1 MDLVIKNL
9 KKDRAWKW
17 GISFIALLCLGL
29 LAMTYYVGW
38 SLTHPAR
45 IPIERKPD
53 AYQLGYE
60 EIEFANTSDGTL
72 LKGWHIPAQDKERLI
87 IFAHG
92 YAKHRSH
99 EEAALPT
106 AKALHEKGIAS
117 LFFDFRNSGESE
129 GSLTTV
135 GYYEKSDLLSAVAY
149 AKQMG
154 YKAIGVIGYSMGGS
168 TALVSASET
177 ADIRVVVA
185 DSPFRALRPYLEE
198 NLSVWSK
205 LPDFPFT
212 PIMMWQIEWI
222 TGVTPDGVNPMEAVK
237 SMKNTPFLLIHSEG
251 DPKVPIQNS
260 LEILEVS
267 QQGKAE
273 LWKTPGDVHVGSFE
287 ENPTIY
293 LDKVVGF
300 IVESLSST
308 EM

>member
-1 MDLVIKNL
+1 MDLVIKNP
-9 KKDRAWKW
+9 KRYKVWKW
-17 GISFIALLCLGL
+17 GISFCFLLCLGL
-29 LAMTYYVGW
+29 FGITYYVGW
-38 SLTHPAR
+38 NLTHPAR
-45 IPIERKPD
+45 LPIESKPD
-53 AYQLGYE
+53 SLQLEYE
-60 EIEFANTSDGTL
+60 EIEFVNTSDGIL
-72 LKGWHIPAQDKERLI
+72 LRGWHIPVKDKESI
-87 IFAHG
+87 VIFAHG

-106 AKALHEKGIAS
+106 AKALQEKGIAS

-149 AKQMG
+149 AKQLG
-154 YKAIGVIGYSMGGS
+154 YKEIGVVGYSMGAS
-168 TALVSASET
+168 TALVSAAESP
-177 ADIRVVVA
+177 DIRLVVA

-222 TGVTPDGVNPMEAVK
+222 TGVTPDGVNPLEAVK
-237 SMKNTPFLLIHSEG
+237 EMKNTPLLLIHSER

-260 LEILEVS
+260 RDILEVS
-267 QQGKAE
+267 QQGRAE
-273 LWKTPGDVHVGSFE
+273 LWSTPGDVHVGSFE

-293 LDKVVGF
+293 LEKVVSF
-300 IVESLSST
+300 IVEGLSAS
-308 EM
+308 EI